1 MLKSD
6 YGHIVVLSSLLGL
19 IGMRQAGDYVSSKF
33 ATTGMADALREELRI
48 MGKSGVMVTS
58 VHPYQ
63 VDNEMFAGLK
73 TRY

>member
-19 IGMRQAGDYVSSKF
+19 IGMRQACDYVSSKF